1 MLVVVLPLICE
12 AFKIGAAQDK
22 TVHVIFIDDAC
33 DVHGVRATSALRG
46 YLWNA
51 DTHCERGDT
60 DQLYAMLRIVPR
72 NLSNWFVIVDF
83 TLLNTQWRP
92 TKLLDLIGP
101 EVTLTMNGK
110 AFAVMN
116 DSAFPEQI
124 GRLTACEGSEFKS
137 REVCYDTCDEI
148 VTNASAVPTCVSNL
162 WFHSLPEAGLYRY
175 WKKIDGLRCHMGYWM
190 ANWYAH
196 GSDVALRGSQ
206 RIESS
211 HEVQCS
217 TVEPDNKTS
226 KFRMVLGFG
235 LGGGALFIIAAIAF
249 FCWRYKPLNRGTE
262 THSTSLQEKPRKKK
276 KKVKISRKSNRTMT
290 ATDIERL
297 HTEKFSTK
305 EPSGKPSTPGVYSP
319 PPGDGL
325 VLKLSD
331 ISSSGAP
338 DPWFSISLSTIL
350 PVYPCNIRT
359 QPLQCDVM
367 AETAGPPLP
376 NGFASALIA

>member
-92 TKLLDLIGP
+92 T
-101 EVTLTMNGK
+101 
-110 AFAVMN
+110 
-116 DSAFPEQI
+116 
-124 GRLTACEGSEFKS
+124 
-137 REVCYDTCDEI
+137 I

-325 VLKLSD
+325 
-331 ISSSGAP
+331 
-338 DPWFSISLSTIL
+338 
-350 PVYPCNIRT
+350 
-359 QPLQCDVM
+359 